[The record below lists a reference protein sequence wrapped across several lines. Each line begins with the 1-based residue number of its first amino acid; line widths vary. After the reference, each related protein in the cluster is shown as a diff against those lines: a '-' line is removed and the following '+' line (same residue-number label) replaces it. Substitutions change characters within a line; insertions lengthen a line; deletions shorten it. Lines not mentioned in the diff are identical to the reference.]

1 MTNPEEEH
9 LIPRGRGNRP
19 SLVRSSTD
27 GRLMST
33 SPEDHAPSSPS
44 EDESSA
50 GPSSRLWRPRSL
62 SQHQSCPRLPL
73 QDNHGQDRGD
83 DDMSA
88 ASDAHFVRRGNLAR
102 LRRIFS
108 HRQPLGLELP
118 PALAEPQFPS
128 LRTPRL
134 GAEGGGVASPYYT
147 PDRHHRRRPSQMSGY
162 GFGSIRHD
170 QNKVPERTFYDDFTT
185 IDWTRDAIKDSAR
198 RKALES
204 LPGARGKLI
213 RWGDNI
219 QGWIITTIIAFA
231 FALIAFVIDKLEG
244 TLSGFRH
251 GYCSSNWLVPETQCC
266 PKGESFG
273 QCKNWVTWSEFFKSS
288 TKTDNLLLN
297 VGIYLA
303 ITMLFAFISVK
314 LTLQTK
320 TVNPLLGEEQYSKPQ
335 SGSDTPYSSG
345 SPRSKQKVDPNN
357 SDETLPLLAASSPP
371 KNARVMYTAYGS
383 GVPEVRTILSGFV
396 IRGYL
401 GAKTLAYKSVA
412 LVFSVSSGMSLGK
425 EGPFVHLATCVGN
438 IACRLSRKYSENDMK
453 RRQVLSAAA
462 SAGVALAF
470 GSPLGG
476 ILFSLEEVSYYFLPD
491 QLFRMFF
498 CAVTSAM
505 FLKFMNPYG
514 TGKIVFFEVT
524 YPVNDWRAWEVVI
537 FAFIGVCGGVMGALF
552 CKFHIWWGSTFR
564 QWKPIKAS
572 PVLDVMWVA
581 VVTAFVTFPNELLS
595 KAPNEVLYRLASPC
609 SADESEL
616 CPTDLSNIPSAL
628 ATLAYAFVGKALLT
642 CVTFGIKVPSGIYIP
657 SMIVGALF
665 GRMVGLVVQYVEHL
679 YPSITLSRMIIPGF
693 YAMVGAG
700 AVMAGVTRMTVTLA
714 VILFE
719 LTSQLG
725 HVIPFSIAILFSNWV
740 ANAIEPRSLYELIIQ
755 KQEFPFLDNR
765 RILAFDSPLEDL
777 VTILG
782 KDEVLDVSSSP
793 YVKLTHLRAMLSSL
807 QARAQYDGCIPIV
820 SGNMLRGLISAPE
833 LEFALDLIE
842 QRSAQIGYTDP
853 IVCKLPVT
861 DEDKERYQDLYRGAV
876 DVESEG
882 GFVQKMPV
890 IRTEDYFAYEGAAEQ
905 DAIIAKITDLAPFID
920 RVPITMDIHSPLS
933 LVQMVFTKLGTRVI
947 CVVKDGKFVG
957 ILHKKKFIDFSHKD

>member
-396 IRGYL
+396 IRG
-401 GAKTLAYKSVA
+401 
-412 LVFSVSSGMSLGK
+412 
-425 EGPFVHLATCVGN
+425 
-438 IACRLSRKYSENDMK
+438 
-453 RRQVLSAAA
+453 
-462 SAGVALAF
+462 
-470 GSPLGG
+470 
-476 ILFSLEEVSYYFLPD
+476 
-491 QLFRMFF
+491 
-498 CAVTSAM
+498 
-505 FLKFMNPYG
+505 
-514 TGKIVFFEVT
+514 
-524 YPVNDWRAWEVVI
+524 
-537 FAFIGVCGGVMGALF
+537 
-552 CKFHIWWGSTFR
+552 
-564 QWKPIKAS
+564 
-572 PVLDVMWVA
+572 
-581 VVTAFVTFPNELLS
+581 
-595 KAPNEVLYRLASPC
+595 
-609 SADESEL
+609 
-616 CPTDLSNIPSAL
+616 
-628 ATLAYAFVGKALLT
+628 
-642 CVTFGIKVPSGIYIP
+642 
-657 SMIVGALF
+657 
-665 GRMVGLVVQYVEHL
+665 
-679 YPSITLSRMIIPGF
+679 
-693 YAMVGAG
+693 
-700 AVMAGVTRMTVTLA
+700 
-714 VILFE
+714 
-719 LTSQLG
+719 
-725 HVIPFSIAILFSNWV
+725 
-740 ANAIEPRSLYELIIQ
+740 
-755 KQEFPFLDNR
+755 
-765 RILAFDSPLEDL
+765 
-777 VTILG
+777 
-782 KDEVLDVSSSP
+782 
-793 YVKLTHLRAMLSSL
+793 
-807 QARAQYDGCIPIV
+807 
-820 SGNMLRGLISAPE
+820 
-833 LEFALDLIE
+833 
-842 QRSAQIGYTDP
+842 
-853 IVCKLPVT
+853 
-861 DEDKERYQDLYRGAV
+861 
-876 DVESEG
+876 
-882 GFVQKMPV
+882 
-890 IRTEDYFAYEGAAEQ
+890 
-905 DAIIAKITDLAPFID
+905 
-920 RVPITMDIHSPLS
+920 
-933 LVQMVFTKLGTRVI
+933 
-947 CVVKDGKFVG
+947 
-957 ILHKKKFIDFSHKD
+957 